1 MSKVSMASSLSLLL
15 AVVFFLSSQ
24 PAFSLRAPKPQSE
37 PTSPQIIMDDLS
49 SSMGKIDHAKS
60 MIAGFFSHKFP
71 LKGWPFPK
79 YPPFK
84 MVNPNIPTNPSGAQ
98 REPDKLPFSPR
109 KGKKDGGNA

>member
-1 MSKVSMASSLSLLL
+1 MSKVSKASALK
-15 AVVFFLSSQ
+15 
-24 PAFSLRAPKPQSE
+24 R
-37 PTSPQIIMDDLS
+37 TSPQTITDDS
-49 SSMGKIDHAKS
+49 SSVGNIDHAKS
-60 MIAGFFSHKFP
+60 MIAGFFRHKFP

-98 REPDKLPFSPR
+98 REQEKLPFSPR

>member
-1 MSKVSMASSLSLLL
+1 MSKVSKASALSLLF
-15 AVVFFLSSQ
+15 AVLFFLSSQ
-24 PAFSLRAPKPQSE
+24 PAFSLRVLKPQSE
-37 PTSPQIIMDDLS
+37 RTSPQTITDDS

-84 MVNPNIPTNPSGAQ
+84 MVNPNIPTNPSGVQ
-98 REPDKLPFSPR
+98 REPEKLPFSPR